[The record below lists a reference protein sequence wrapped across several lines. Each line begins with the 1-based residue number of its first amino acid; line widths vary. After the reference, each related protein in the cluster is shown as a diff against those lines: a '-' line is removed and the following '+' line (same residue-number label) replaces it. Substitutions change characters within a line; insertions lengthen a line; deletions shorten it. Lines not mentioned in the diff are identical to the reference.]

1 MPMPRR
7 GAHMND
13 TRTGPSTDPSERLQ
27 RLYREFSLLSA
38 RERQARM
45 ALLSAS
51 EPELAAG
58 LADAFSQ
65 PTRDDAAGPL
75 LQPGLPGMPEEIAGF
90 RVLSVLGRGGMGVVY
105 LAERTMAETVQR
117 VALKVLAGTHLS
129 PQALNHFYAE
139 RRILAA
145 LNHPHI
151 ATLIEAGTAAD
162 GSPYLA
168 MEHVDG
174 KPIDAHARSAALDR
188 AGIVR
193 LAISVLSAVSHAHRN
208 LIVHRDLKPGNVLV
222 TADGVPKL
230 LDFGIA
236 KLLDDAPALSTRNR
250 MYTPEYASPEQLL
263 DQPVTTATDIYGFA
277 VVLHEL
283 LSGNRPGRS
292 PVGERSIDPAL
303 PRDLRRILAHALEV
317 DPQARYASAA
327 ALADDLQAHLQGEP
341 LKHAH
346 ETARERLVKHVGRH
360 RFGFTAAALTLA
372 AVLAI
377 AANMSLTASRLAQ
390 ERDRALAAQ
399 TSAQQVSEFLV
410 SVFEQADPDTS
421 AGRTIT
427 ARDLLDAGARRID
440 GLEHVDPSAR
450 AQLLEALGRIYDNLG
465 LVDSSLGLYQR
476 ALKAHRQMSE
486 LQVSALAR
494 LYRRLANAHETKGE
508 TDIARKYLDQAQ
520 TLLEAH
526 PEMPRRELAILQRA
540 RGNHA
545 QQRGDAKGALDLLM
559 TAQQMFEQAGE
570 TQTEDLAQVLQLQSG
585 SLLELGK
592 PREALAVL
600 ERAYAIRR
608 VELGESHSHTA
619 FTLGQIGRAQR
630 DLGDQA
636 AALTTLSKVMQMRL
650 RMLGPRHPDVG
661 LSANE
666 LANLYHDMGN
676 VPEAERYYR
685 MALDIDRGSGRGE
698 SASSAFVLNN
708 LAILLE
714 SAGRFEEAE
723 PLYRESIVI
732 RRKQAGKDDG
742 LRVVR
747 AEQNYAVLLGKL
759 SRYDEAIP
767 LLENALALRS
777 RELGPEHLDT
787 RITRANLHAML
798 YQANPSAV
806 RGQAS
811 RQSWQVLIDM
821 LGDQPPMRAMF
832 EIRLA
837 NLLLDMRQWA
847 DAEAAYRLALQTLA
861 GQDSASSINVAMAE
875 LGLGLALVASGRSDE
890 GRALVARG
898 RVLAQPTLAPN
909 AALRRELA
917 ALDGA
922 VR

>member
-1 MPMPRR
+1 
-7 GAHMND
+7 MNE
-13 TRTGPSTDPSERLQ
+13 TRTGPSTDPAERLQ
-27 RLYREFSLLSA
+27 RLHRELSLLSP

-45 ALLSAS
+45 ALLAAS
-51 EPELAAG
+51 EPELAKG

-65 PTRDDAAGPL
+65 PTRDEGEA
-75 LQPGLPGMPEEIAGF
+75 PGLLAREPLRLPESIAGF
-90 RVLSVLGRGGMGVVY
+90 RILNVLGRGGMGVVY

-117 VALKVLAGTHLS
+117 VALKVLAGTYLS
-129 PQALNHFYAE
+129 PEALNHFYAE

-174 KPIDAHARSAALDR
+174 CPIDVHARVARLDR
-188 AGIVR
+188 AGIVK
-193 LAISVLSAVSHAHRN
+193 LAISVLSAVAHAHRN
-208 LIVHRDLKPGNVLV
+208 LIVHRDLKPGNILV

-236 KLLDDAPALSTRNR
+236 KLLDEAPALSTRNR
-250 MYTPEYASPEQLL
+250 MYTPEYASPEQLH

-277 VVLHEL
+277 IVLHEL
-283 LSGNRPGRS
+283 LTGERPARS
-292 PVGERSIDPAL
+292 PAGERAVDPAL
-303 PRDLRRILAHALEV
+303 PRDLRRILAHALEA

-327 ALADDLQAHLQGEP
+327 AVADDLHAHLQGEP

-360 RFGFTAAALTLA
+360 RFAWTAAALTLSSA
-372 AVLAI
+372 LAI
-377 AANMSLTASRLAQ
+377 ATNMSLTASRLAQ

-399 TSAQQVSEFLV
+399 ASAQQVSEFLV

-440 GLEHVDPSAR
+440 GLDRVDTNTR
-450 AQLLEALGRIYDNLG
+450 VQLLEALGRIYDNLG
-465 LVDSSLGLYQR
+465 LVDSALGLYQR
-476 ALKAHRQMSE
+476 ALAAHRQVPE
-486 LQVSALAR
+486 PQVPALAR
-494 LYRRLANAHETKGE
+494 LYRRLANAHESKGE
-508 TDIARKYLDQAQ
+508 TDIAQQYLDQAQ

-526 PEMPRRELAILQRA
+526 PETSRRELAILQRA

-545 QQRGDAKGALDLLM
+545 QQRGDAKGALELLQV
-559 TAQQMFEQAGE
+559 AQRMFEQLGE
-570 TQTEDLAQVLQLQSG
+570 TQAEDLAQVLQLQSG

-608 VELGESHSHTA
+608 VELGEQHSDTA

-636 AALTTLSKVMQMRL
+636 AALKTLTAVMDMRM
-650 RMLGPRHPDVG
+650 RVLGPRHPDVG

-685 MALDIDRGSGRGE
+685 MALDIDRSSGRGE
-698 SASSAFVLNN
+698 SVSSAFVLNN

-714 SAGRFEEAE
+714 SAGRFEESE
-723 PLYRESIVI
+723 PLYRDSILI

-787 RITRANLHAML
+787 RITRANLNAML
-798 YQANPSAV
+798 FDANPSPERA
-806 RGQAS
+806 QAA
-811 RQSWQVLIDM
+811 RQSWQALIDM
-821 LGDQPPMRAMF
+821 LGDQPPLRAMF
-832 EIRLA
+832 ELRLA
-837 NLLLDMRQWA
+837 NLLLQMRAWA
-847 DAEAAYRLALQTLA
+847 DAEAAYRVALQTLA
-861 GQDSASSINVAMAE
+861 GQDSASSINVAIAE
-875 LGLGLALVASGRSDE
+875 LGLGLVLVGSGRTEE
-890 GRALVARG
+890 GYALVARA
-898 RVLAQPTLAPN
+898 RVLAEPTLAPN

-917 ALDGA
+917 ALDA
-922 VR
+922 ATR